1 MERIPRLTSREMT
14 SADPRRQVEH
24 LLTGQGIRG
33 LLLFVQQDG
42 SAFLEHGMAGL
53 SSGMSEMWWNANWH
67 ERDSA
72 RESLVLRR
80 VTVATEP
87 CTVCPPKGRYDVW
100 VPLFCLDR
108 RWRMKT

>member
-24 LLTGQGIRG
+24 PLTGQGIRG

-53 SSGMSEMWWNANWH
+53 SSGMSEMRWNANWH